1 MTSTAPAAD
10 DGDVDALAVLAHG
23 DVVRVMRQRDVLR
36 DLQRLRVGD
45 VERRLGLVRD
55 VEAAAVRCHC
65 RAVVHLDAGNLA
77 HHLVGVGI
85 DQHDAVAGGVGLD
98 DPDRGRLQREGGQR
112 QSAGQNKGSD
122 ERFGLHSHS
131 L

>member
-1 MTSTAPAAD
+1 
-10 DGDVDALAVLAHG
+10 
-23 DVVRVMRQRDVLR
+23 MRQRDVLR
-36 DLQRLRVGD
+36 DFQCLGIGD
-45 VERRLGLVRD
+45 VERRLSLVRD
-55 VEAAAVRCHC
+55 VEAAAVRCHR
-65 RAVVHLDAGNLA
+65 RAVIHLDAGNLA

-98 DPDRGRLQREGGQR
+98 DPDRGRVQREGGQR
-112 QSAGQNKGSD
+112 QSGGQNQGGD